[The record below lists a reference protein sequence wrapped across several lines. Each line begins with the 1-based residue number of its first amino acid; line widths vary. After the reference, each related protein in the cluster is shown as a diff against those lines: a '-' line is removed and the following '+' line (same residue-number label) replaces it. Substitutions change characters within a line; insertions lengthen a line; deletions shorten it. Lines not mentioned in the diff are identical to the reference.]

1 MEKICRRVLMKNIN
15 ILHAYSIFSFL
26 LSYFIHLF
34 FLNIY
39 FVGHFNFWNNPYNQ
53 SINQSFI

>member
-34 FLNIY
+34 ILNIY
-39 FVGHFNFWNNPYNQ
+39 FHCRVPDQEW
-53 SINQSFI
+53 SFQDGGL